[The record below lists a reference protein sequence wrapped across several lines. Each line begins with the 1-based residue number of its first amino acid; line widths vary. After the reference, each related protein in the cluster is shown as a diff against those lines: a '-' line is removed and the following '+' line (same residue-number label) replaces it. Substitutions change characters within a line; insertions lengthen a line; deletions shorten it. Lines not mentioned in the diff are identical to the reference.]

1 MNGAQWIN
9 ARCPAC
15 GWSNVLFVA
24 DGGYVT
30 CSRIECPNPEAAHA
44 ALERVVSAML
54 KTAARAG
61 AEDRNGDRL
70 TP

>member
-1 MNGAQWIN
+1 MSAVWIA

-15 GWSNVLFVA
+15 GWSNCLFVA
-24 DGGYVT
+24 EGGFIT

-44 ALERVVSAML
+44 ALEGNVSGML

-61 AEDRNGDRL
+61 AKDRSGDRL

>member
-1 MNGAQWIN
+1 MSTGWIT

-30 CSRIECPNPEAAHA
+30 CSRIECPDPEAAHA
-44 ALERVVSAML
+44 TLEGAGPTQ
-54 KTAARAG
+54 TAARAG
-61 AEDRNGDRL
+61 AKDRSGDRL

>member
-1 MNGAQWIN
+1 MSTVGAVWIN

-24 DGGYVT
+24 NGGYIT

-44 ALERVVSAML
+44 AIEGDVRPML
-54 KTAARAG
+54 GRRPNACST
-61 AEDRNGDRL
+61 
-70 TP
+70 